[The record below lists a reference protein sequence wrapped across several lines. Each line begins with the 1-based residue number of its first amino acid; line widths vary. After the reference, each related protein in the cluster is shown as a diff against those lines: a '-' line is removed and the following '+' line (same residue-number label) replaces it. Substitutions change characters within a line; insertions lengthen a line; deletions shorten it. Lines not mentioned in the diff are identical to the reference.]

1 MGSHFIKMA
10 ELSYPLTL
18 MVITVAYGRNAAG
31 RLRILKTRLHET
43 TLITKFVYK
52 GWRLMVTLIRPYKK
66 TEVNTSQQPNITSI
80 SDIGRKVD
88 RISVTL
94 QHYIFYERCLVGAAS
109 TFLMNQNHPVRLRR
123 IENAKTA
130 FSENRKLEAKYKL
143 DMVFLRRMPDEA
155 QILSFS
161 DTTDILRLTTRECF
175 WAELYSEK
183 RIVQFGWD
191 AYVYFA
197 GARLS
202 KPYLDEFSRIG
213 RVAEKVK
220 YLRSGSAVS

>member
-1 MGSHFIKMA
+1 
-10 ELSYPLTL
+10 
-18 MVITVAYGRNAAG
+18 
-31 RLRILKTRLHET
+31 
-43 TLITKFVYK
+43 
-52 GWRLMVTLIRPYKK
+52 MVTLVRPYKK
-66 TEVNTSQQPNITSI
+66 AEANCSDFPSLDSVH
-80 SDIGRKVD
+80 DIGKKVD
-88 RISVTL
+88 RNLVSL
-94 QHYIFYERCLVGAAS
+94 QHYITYERCLVGAAS
-109 TFLMNQNHPVRLRR
+109 SFLMNQNHPVRLRR

-143 DMVFLRRMPDEA
+143 DMVLLRRMPDEA

-161 DTTDILRLTTRECF
+161 DTTDILRLITRECF